1 MSGMFRTSICAL
13 AAVVVYGALTPSAAQ
28 APAGAAWLA
37 PFRENVVKLQQAA
50 QADRFAWTRLAEL
63 TDTYGNRISGSENLT
78 RAIRWAQATMTKDG
92 LANVRT
98 EKVMVPR
105 WVRGQ
110 ESAVIVD
117 PPEHPI
123 AMLGLGGSV
132 ATPAAGIDAD
142 VLVVKDFK
150 DLEARAAQ
158 AKGKI
163 VLFNVPYTTYGE
175 KVAYR

>member
-1 MSGMFRTSICAL
+1 MA
-13 AAVVVYGALTPSAAQ
+13 AAQ
-28 APAGAAWLA
+28 A
-37 PFRENVVKLQQAA
+37 N
-50 QADRFAWTRLAEL
+50 DFAWRRLAEL
-63 TDTYGNRISGSENLT
+63 TDTYGNRLSGSENLQS
-78 RAIRWAQATMTKDG
+78 RDSAGPSATLKADG
-92 LANVRT
+92 LANVRA

-132 ATPAAGIDAD
+132 ATPPDGLEAD
-142 VLVVKDFK
+142 VLVVKSFQ
-150 DLEARAAQ
+150 DLDARGAE

-163 VLFNVPYTTYGE
+163 VLFNVPVHDLRRDGAVSIGRRRGGGKARRRGDRSCAPSARWGCARRTPAT
-175 KVAYR
+175 